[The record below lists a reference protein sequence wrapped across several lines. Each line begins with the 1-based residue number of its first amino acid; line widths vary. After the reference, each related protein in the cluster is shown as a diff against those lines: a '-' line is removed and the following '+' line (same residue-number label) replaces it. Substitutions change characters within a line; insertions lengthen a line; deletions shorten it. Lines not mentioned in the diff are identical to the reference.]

1 MHGRPANFDPY
12 RLLNV
17 APQADAESIHAAYRR
32 LARLYHPDLNQT
44 PEAAERMRAINAAYR
59 VLSDPAKRAAYD
71 AYRYLPRAQPV
82 ATTYRRTAPPP
93 APPVGYTPPT
103 QLQRRVDR
111 IVVVVGII
119 LLLLIGFYVVS
130 VWPYLEPNVQ
140 ERGQVRSAP
149 APLASHSTD
158 HPTGPVPQRVRTD
171 DRLRSFPGTVLVAP
185 ESLPPFSS
193 LPVVQVDGTGQG
205 IARYAVYYGDWS
217 VGGATISG
225 LIGRS
230 AFDNSVP
237 RLPNCAAENAYC
249 SGPAP
254 GQTAGTDGLELFRA
268 PDLVGDYP
276 AVAIHR
282 VCCNGTFW
290 SVAWYEPKANVSY
303 AVDLSRALA
312 LQFGSNTITA
322 DNLSGAR
329 GVASLAKQLVR
340 LPS

>member
-1 MHGRPANFDPY
+1 MNDFY
-12 RLLNV
+12 RLLQV
-17 APQADAESIHAAYRR
+17 APQADTEAIHAAYRR
-32 LARLYHPDLNQT
+32 LARVYHPDLNQT

-71 AYRYLPRAQPV
+71 AYRYLPGVQPAV
-82 ATTYRRTAPPP
+82 ATTTYRRTAPPP
-93 APPVGYTPPT
+93 TPPVGYTPPT

-111 IVVVVGII
+111 IVIVVGII
-119 LLLLIGFYVVS
+119 LLLLIAFYTV
-130 VWPYLEPNVQ
+130 NVIPFA
-140 ERGQVRSAP
+140 ERQFEAQRRALPTRGPSGSA
-149 APLASHSTD
+149 STE
-158 HPTGPVPQRVRTD
+158 HPVAATVPQRLRGD

-193 LPVVQVDGTGQG
+193 LPIAQVDGTGQG

-237 RLPNCAAENAYC
+237 RMPNCAADDTYC
-249 SGPAP
+249 TGPAP
-254 GQTAGTDGLELFRA
+254 GQTAGADGLELFRA
-268 PDLVGDYP
+268 PDLVGDLP

-312 LQFGSNTITA
+312 LQFGSNAITA